1 MKKSM
6 RTIFVVWFVWV
17 FALFGMAGCSPSKDE
32 SQEEFCGDAVGA
44 YFITDESYEKYVRD
58 CAASVGADEQWVCAV
73 LQGGD
78 GGPWHDLIRPQSWFW
93 CAIAQNR
100 MTVCMMED
108 TVYDISADGEVFQGS
123 SISGTISFWFNGDI
137 LCIRDGEQTIEF
149 EKDGSYRQAEKEV
162 VLRSPQNIRVS
173 SGEEENGSVLF
184 QWEYR
189 ADYGR
194 VGAAIEIQ
202 KPGSREYVPIKKIER
217 VYMNLFTVQLDG
229 SYFDVGENHVRFCH
243 VGGPSITND
252 HYIVVNEDSDYVTY
266 RVIVDENGNM
276 KVKQ

>member
-32 SQEEFCGDAVGA
+32 PPEEFCGDAVGA

-93 CAIAQNR
+93 CAIAKNR
-100 MTVCMMED
+100 MTVCMVED

-123 SISGTISFWFNGDI
+123 SITGTISFWFNGDI

-252 HYIVVNEDSDYVTY
+252 RCILVNEDSDYVTY

-276 KVKQ
+276 TVKQ

>member
-1 MKKSM
+1 MTEPLF
-6 RTIFVVWFVWV
+6 RDTIQI
-17 FALFGMAGCSPSKDE
+17 GQMI
-32 SQEEFCGDAVGA
+32 Q
-44 YFITDESYEKYVRD
+44 
-58 CAASVGADEQWVCAV
+58 AASLYRER
-73 LQGGD
+73 LRGGD

-252 HYIVVNEDSDYVTY
+252 RCILVNEDSDYVTY

-276 KVKQ
+276 TVKQ

>member
-1 MKKSM
+1 MYSPYFLGNPDNPAPGNQRPIRENRAQIDRDLALYDRLGVKVLLTPMSDASHRNPEGLNAYCDWLVELVKKH
-6 RTIFVVWFVWV
+6 
-17 FALFGMAGCSPSKDE
+17 PSI
-32 SQEEFCGDAVGA
+32 QA
-44 YFITDESYEKYVRD
+44 
-58 CAASVGADEQWVCAV
+58 
-73 LQGGD
+73 
-78 GGPWHDLIRPQSWFW
+78 
-93 CAIAQNR
+93 
-100 MTVCMMED
+100 
-108 TVYDISADGEVFQGS
+108 
-123 SISGTISFWFNGDI
+123 
-137 LCIRDGEQTIEF
+137 IEF

-252 HYIVVNEDSDYVTY
+252 RCILVNEDSDYVTY

-276 KVKQ
+276 TVKQ